1 MTKTTTTRTNNSA
14 ANTATATTKN
24 GVCQRF
30 LATTVGKWLSSKTAI
45 ELANCQ
51 RGEVFDAA
59 FVRGL
64 KKTCLRHWPIAPVCV
79 TEDKGDGKPVYI
91 LFDGQQ
97 RTAAMREARK
107 TCNAMELESFDSAP
121 LFLEIVALPE
131 DLPEGEFFRYR
142 NTNNAPTKAQA
153 CLGNYSSD
161 VREIIHAVTVP
172 ALVGALYARRTKA
185 DGLEIARVGKLD
197 DLLQALALALLSPRQ
212 ASTNFGDVSK
222 ALESISSGGVDAET
236 KNRAMTRAVPKCEA
250 IATALRGLAAS
261 EDLKK
266 LYRAACTPKVLV
278 PLFMGTGTDA
288 EAVLATIRALFGDDG
303 KAVQTS
309 PITDYSTGDGVPA
322 IAIDWYTLM
331 TSDRSNGAGVNSK
344 RAAFIAREY
353 TRAKAAIAL
362 KKQRDSQIE
371 KELEV
376 VESELPEGL

>member
-1 MTKTTTTRTNNSA
+1 MTKTTTAKTTA
-14 ANTATATTKN
+14 ATATTKN

-30 LATTVGKWLSSKTAI
+30 VGTTVGRWLSSKTAI

-64 KKTCLRHWPIAPVCV
+64 KTSVIRHWPIAPVCV
-79 TEDKGDGKPVYI
+79 TEDKQDGKPVYV

-97 RTAAMREARK
+97 RTAAMKEARR
-107 TCNAMELESFDSAP
+107 TCNAVELESFDSAP
-121 LFLEIVALPE
+121 LFLEIVSLPE

-153 CLGNYSSD
+153 SLGNYSGD
-161 VREIIHAVTVP
+161 VREVIHAVTVP

-197 DLLQALALALLSPRQ
+197 DLLQALALALVSPRQ

-222 ALESISSGGVDAET
+222 ALESISSAGIEPEVKA
-236 KNRAMTRAVPKCEA
+236 RALERAQPKCEA
-250 IATALRGLAAS
+250 IATALRGLASA

-288 EAVLATIRALFGDDG
+288 EAVLATIRSLFGDDG
-303 KAVQTS
+303 KATQCS
-309 PITDYSTGDGVPA
+309 PITDYTTGDGVPA

-331 TSDRSNGAGVNSK
+331 TSDRSNGAGVNNK
-344 RAAFIAREY
+344 RAAFVAREY
-353 TRAKAAIAL
+353 ARAKASL
-362 KKQRDSQIE
+362 NLRKQRDSQIE
-371 KELEV
+371 KEI
-376 VESELPEGL
+376 ESMEDALPEGL